1 MIGEIDLCGVLLPPL
16 LVWVGV
22 ALVLSAGLRWILARA
37 GAYRFIWHR
46 PLFDLSL
53 LVILTGLVS
62 LGMTR
67 FF

>member
-1 MIGEIDLCGVLLPPL
+1 MIGEIDICGVLLPPL
-16 LVWVGV
+16 LVWVGI
-22 ALVLSAGLRWILARA
+22 ALVLSAGVRRALAAA

-62 LGMTR
+62 LCMTR
-67 FF
+67 LF